1 MLIRYGYRIGIES
14 DGPLPLILQLTARPE
29 RRLDLRGPER
39 FRTDPGLAHAVH
51 LDLFGNLRTRLT
63 APGGALVLESDAII
77 ADSGLPDPVCRAAE
91 EVPVA
96 DLPDAALTYL
106 TPSRYCESDLL
117 AELAWDLFGNVTP
130 GWGRVQAICDFVHD
144 HLVFGYGDADVF
156 RTAKGA
162 HNERRGVCRDY
173 AHLAIA
179 LCRGLNIPARY
190 VFGHLGDIGVPKS
203 ADPMDFAAWMQ
214 VWLSGR
220 WWTFDPRNNAARIG
234 RIVLGL
240 GRDAA
245 DTAMISS
252 FGPHR
257 LTEFTVWTDEVT
269 AGAVPG

>member
-106 TPSRYCESDLL
+106 TP
-117 AELAWDLFGNVTP
+117 
-130 GWGRVQAICDFVHD
+130 
-144 HLVFGYGDADVF
+144 
-156 RTAKGA
+156 
-162 HNERRGVCRDY
+162 
-173 AHLAIA
+173 
-179 LCRGLNIPARY
+179 
-190 VFGHLGDIGVPKS
+190 
-203 ADPMDFAAWMQ
+203 
-214 VWLSGR
+214 
-220 WWTFDPRNNAARIG
+220 
-234 RIVLGL
+234 
-240 GRDAA
+240 
-245 DTAMISS
+245 
-252 FGPHR
+252 
-257 LTEFTVWTDEVT
+257 EVT
-269 AGAVPG
+269 AKAEATLGLKPFAGIMFINQLRLEHRDDTGFSSKLATSIVRDLGGPAKLELGLVAPISGPGEAAIRLGTWLEF